1 MIVAQARFRHTD
13 YFRITD
19 KPDVWSA
26 ALSQAKNEGD
36 RLVCA
41 NVYGLGWRTK
51 LLALMECAAPSSYL
65 VRQS

>member
-1 MIVAQARFRHTD
+1 MGRVRTVA
-13 YFRITD
+13 
-19 KPDVWSA
+19 KPWSA

-41 NVYGLGWRTK
+41 NVYGRHWRTK